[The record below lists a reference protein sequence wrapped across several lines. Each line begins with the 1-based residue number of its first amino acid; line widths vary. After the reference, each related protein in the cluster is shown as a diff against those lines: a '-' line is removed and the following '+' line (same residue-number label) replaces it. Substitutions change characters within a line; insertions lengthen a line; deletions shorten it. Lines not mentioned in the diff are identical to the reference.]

1 MRLVFELLDVKKFWI
16 FLTAPKLTYKWRGWT
31 ARQKRSWKLTWRS
44 WKLTWTKT
52 TVIEMLIYPFVLVRT
67 ISLNQSPE
75 TAGPKWSIP
84 IVGLP
89 LEESSK
95 KEIPAFTVE
104 YRAGI
109 HHQNITYGQPLP
121 QEQSMRLR
129 RSTRPSLNR
138 YQGQNLENVEIVS
151 KVKN

>member
-95 KEIPAFTVE
+95 KEIP
-104 YRAGI
+104 
-109 HHQNITYGQPLP
+109 TYGWIQG
-121 QEQSMRLR
+121 RD
-129 RSTRPSLNR
+129 TPSKHYIWAALTTTIHEATAIHQTIPKQIPGPKPR
-138 YQGQNLENVEIVS
+138 ECRDSQ
-151 KVKN
+151 